1 MNEEENIPG
10 ENSNK
15 EGIDSKVETTNE
27 NIVQEQTE
35 DIRPHTSD
43 TGNQASAITP
53 SDIKNMEVHH
63 HPSVEKKNFKEY
75 FLEFIMIFLAVA
87 MGFFAENIREYISDT
102 EKEKEFMKSLVQ
114 DIKDD
119 TSIIRYQNKTFEKRV
134 VLLDS
139 LVDILNEEKII
150 SNTSNLYYYGR
161 LVTKSYAFRDNTKTI
176 DEIKNTGGFRLIRNK
191 QVITDILAY
200 YAVMRQIKE
209 LEVSQDEESN
219 EYRKIAV
226 RIFNAAV
233 FNQMNSTSLNSV
245 TRPAANPALRTDDK
259 KLLGDL
265 AGWVHYIKNTEIGIN
280 QYENALLA
288 AGRMLIQ
295 QIEKEYQW

>member
-1 MNEEENIPG
+1 
-10 ENSNK
+10 
-15 EGIDSKVETTNE
+15 
-27 NIVQEQTE
+27 
-35 DIRPHTSD
+35 
-43 TGNQASAITP
+43 
-53 SDIKNMEVHH
+53 
-63 HPSVEKKNFKEY
+63 
-75 FLEFIMIFLAVA
+75 
-87 MGFFAENIREYISDT
+87 
-102 EKEKEFMKSLVQ
+102 MKSLVQ

>member
-87 MGFFAENIREYISDT
+87 MGFLQRTSGNIFRT
-102 EKEKEFMKSLVQ
+102 QKKKRSL
-114 DIKDD
+114 
-119 TSIIRYQNKTFEKRV
+119 
-134 VLLDS
+134 
-139 LVDILNEEKII
+139 
-150 SNTSNLYYYGR
+150 
-161 LVTKSYAFRDNTKTI
+161 
-176 DEIKNTGGFRLIRNK
+176 
-191 QVITDILAY
+191 
-200 YAVMRQIKE
+200 
-209 LEVSQDEESN
+209 
-219 EYRKIAV
+219 
-226 RIFNAAV
+226 
-233 FNQMNSTSLNSV
+233 
-245 TRPAANPALRTDDK
+245 
-259 KLLGDL
+259 
-265 AGWVHYIKNTEIGIN
+265 
-280 QYENALLA
+280 
-288 AGRMLIQ
+288 
-295 QIEKEYQW
+295 